1 MLTRTNIATVAMLIL
16 AMSPALMAQG
26 TIRVGTFDSRAVA
39 IAYGQ
44 SAAFGT
50 EMKQLMADFQKAKEE
65 KNEKLVAELESKG
78 QTQQK
83 LLHLQGFS
91 IGSVSEIL
99 AKYDDALKA
108 VAKEVNVAAVVS
120 QYELLYQGSGV
131 VTVDL
136 TEALVKKINDSPRVI
151 GMLGEIKKNKP
162 LPMIEVLGM
171 KDEH

>member
-1 MLTRTNIATVAMLIL
+1 MLTRTNIATVAILIL

-26 TIRVGTFDSRAVA
+26 TVRIGTFDSRAVA

-50 EMKQLMADFQKAKEE
+50 EMKQLMADFQKAKQE
-65 KNEKLVAELESKG
+65 KNEKLIAELESKG

-99 AKYDDALKA
+99 ANYKDAVAA
-108 VAKEVNVAAVVS
+108 VAKEANVSAVVS
-120 QYELLYQGSGV
+120 QYELLYQGSGIE
-131 VTVDL
+131 TVDV
-136 TEALVKKINDSPRVI
+136 TEALARKINGEPRIVE
-151 GMLGEIKKNKP
+151 MLGEIKKVKP
-162 LPMIEVLGM
+162 LPMIEVLGL